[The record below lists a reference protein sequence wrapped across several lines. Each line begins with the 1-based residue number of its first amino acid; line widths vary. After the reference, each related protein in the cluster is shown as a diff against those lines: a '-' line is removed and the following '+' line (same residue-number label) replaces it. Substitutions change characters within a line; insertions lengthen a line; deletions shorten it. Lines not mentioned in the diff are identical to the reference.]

1 MMIIVNGKEKEVK
14 KGATLKTA
22 IAGEPYHKDTL
33 IAVHLSEEKLVQ
45 ETSDFEIE
53 TTRGKIVVHIN
64 DTPEGRMWKTLV
76 TERMAGISSRWVTH
90 NIIAFG
96 SFPTELTVDRS
107 ENGYR
112 MYDVFLSLGGFDN
125 NTTYMMVAKD
135 NHRGSYG
142 AGKAVIGRV
151 TVGRHLLSLF
161 KEGDQILSVR
171 PMMSEISTENV
182 IVTKDLSIKVE
193 EGYRIETMVSIDL
206 DAKSP
211 MSAEHILVLSKN
223 GYMRATDV
231 TGSYAAC
238 SEDLDVEIPPEDV
251 GVRDKGC
258 VAVRSEGVGQ
268 GRLYIL
274 KDRRQQSVSH
284 NIAGQVSNGL
294 AIIEYAKAND
304 IFTIETNPPRTLAVG
319 MTQKAGEAF
328 LKASGI
334 KVERTGDTSDDAI
347 IVEQTP
353 EQTVTALKEKKVTTM
368 GVPRD
373 KVFKI
378 SLDDAAD
385 DPRSVHYFRKVTG
398 LSHKPIG
405 SMTVQ
410 FTFEGLPMVTF
421 YGEEMK
427 GKDLVPHDKQFKKC
441 KRGDIGITN
450 QARPHHGLM
459 GIRLEDSKEYG
470 PTGEE
475 PYGTNIIGK
484 FDDDLDRLMKDLNDD
499 DVVYIREVDL

>member
-1 MMIIVNGKEKEVK
+1 MKVIVNGKEKELK
-14 KGATLKTA
+14 KGATLKSA
-22 IAGEPYHKDTL
+22 IADEIYNKDTL

-45 ETSDFEIE
+45 ETSDFEVE
-53 TTRGKIVVHIN
+53 TTRGKLVIHLN
-64 DTPEGRMWKTLV
+64 DSPEARMWKALV
-76 TERMAGISSRWVTH
+76 TDKMPGVTSRWVTH

-96 SFPTELTVDRS
+96 SFPTELKVDRS

-112 MYDVFLSLGGFDN
+112 MYDCFLSLGGFDN
-125 NTTYMMVAKD
+125 STTYMMIAKD
-135 NHRGSYG
+135 NHKGSYG

-161 KEGDQILSVR
+161 KEGDGIISIR

-182 IVTKDLSIKVE
+182 IVTKDLKMKLE
-193 EGYRIETMVSIDL
+193 DGYKIETMVSIDL
-206 DAKSP
+206 DEKSP
-211 MSAEHILVLSKN
+211 ASAEHILVLSSS
-223 GYMRATDV
+223 GYMKATDV
-231 TGSYAAC
+231 TGSFIAC
-238 SEDLDVEIPPEDV
+238 SEDLDVEIPPEDT
-251 GVRDKGC
+251 GIRDKGC

-284 NIAGQVSNGL
+284 NIAGNVTNGM
-294 AIIEYAKAND
+294 AIVEYAKKDD
-304 IFTIETNPPRTLAVG
+304 IFTITTNPPRALAVG
-319 MTQKAGEAF
+319 MTMKDGIKF
-328 LKASGI
+328 LKEAGI
-334 KVERTGDTSDDAI
+334 KAEKEGDTSDDAI

-353 EQTVTALKEKKVTTM
+353 EQTVTALKEGKVTVK
-368 GVPRD
+368 GVPKD

-378 SLDDAAD
+378 TLQQQD
-385 DPRSVHYFRKVTG
+385 DPRSVHYFRKITG
-398 LSHKPIG
+398 LSHKPVG

-421 YGEEMK
+421 YGDEMK
-427 GKDLVPHDKQFKKC
+427 GKDIVPHDVQFKKC

-459 GIRLEDSKEYG
+459 GIRLQDSKEYG

-475 PYGTNIIGK
+475 PYGTNIIGR

-499 DVVYIREVDL
+499 DVVYIREVEL

>member
-1 MMIIVNGKEKEVK
+1 MKVIVNGKEKNLK
-14 KGATLKTA
+14 KGATLKSA
-22 IAGEPYHKDTL
+22 ISGEVYYKDTL

-53 TTRGKIVVHIN
+53 TTRGKLVMHLN
-64 DTPEGRMWKTLV
+64 DTAEARMWQALC
-76 TERMAGISSRWVTH
+76 TESIKGISSRWVTH

-96 SFPTELTVDRS
+96 SFPTELSTDRS

-125 NTTYMMVAKD
+125 STTYMMVAKD

-142 AGKAVIGRV
+142 AGKAVIGRI
-151 TVGRHLLSLF
+151 TVGRHLMDLF
-161 KEGDQILSVR
+161 KEGDEIISVR

-182 IVTKDLSIKVE
+182 IVTKDLSMKVE
-193 EGYRIETMVSIDL
+193 EGYSIETAVTIDL
-206 DAKSP
+206 DNKSP
-211 MSAEHILVLSKN
+211 ASAEHIMVLSTN

-231 TGSYAAC
+231 TGSFVAC
-238 SEDLDVEIPPEDV
+238 SEDLDVEIPAEDN
-251 GVRDKGC
+251 GVRERGC
-258 VAVRSEGVGQ
+258 VAVRCEGVGQ

-284 NIAGQVSNGL
+284 NIAGQVTNGL
-294 AIIEYAKAND
+294 AIVEYASRDD
-304 IFTIETNPPRTLAVG
+304 IFTIQTNPPRTLAVG
-319 MTQKAGEAF
+319 MTQKAGEEF
-328 LKASGI
+328 LKAAG
-334 KVERTGDTSDDAI
+334 VEAVRTGDTSDDAI

-353 EQTVTALKEKKVTTM
+353 ERTVTALAEGKVETFGVKKE
-368 GVPRD
+368 R
-373 KVFKI
+373 VFKI
-378 SLDDAAD
+378 KLTDK

-421 YGEEMK
+421 YGDEMR
-427 GKDLVPHDKQFKKC
+427 GKDIVPQDPFKKV

-450 QARPHHGLM
+450 QARPYHGLI
-459 GIRLEDSKEYG
+459 GIRLKDSKEHG

-475 PYGTNIIGK
+475 PYGTNLIGR
-484 FDDDLDRLMKDLNDD
+484 FEDDLDRLMDGLNDD
-499 DVVYIREVDL
+499 DIVYIREVDL